1 MTDVIDQGCRF
12 EAQFTEMAIANQRAR
27 AHRAEQWES
36 AQKCGECGDPIPEE
50 RRQKVPGCKYCTQ
63 CQSDMERMKR

>member
-27 AHRAEQWES
+27 AHRAEQRES
-36 AQKCGECGDPIPEE
+36 AHECGECGEPIPEK
-50 RRQKVPGCKYCTQ
+50 RREKVPGCQYCTT
-63 CQSDMERMKR
+63 CQELADKGRL